1 MNKTKALGQHFLND
15 RSILR
20 KIVDIIAP
28 RKDELVI
35 EIGAGKGALT
45 FPLADRAGRV
55 IAIEKDKDLVPFLRE
70 GKKENIVVL
79 EQDVLRVDFRN
90 LVADEAAFCSQVKLA
105 GNLPYSISS
114 PLLFK
119 VLKDKELFSACV
131 FLLQKEVAERLGAQ
145 PGSKNYAPL
154 SILFQLHFDVRL
166 CFTLAPGAFS
176 PPPKVRSTLVSLEKR
191 PRPLF
196 EISDED
202 RFRRFLRT
210 AFAQRRKTLLN
221 NLKSSPFPPGFLKEA
236 FRRLSLKE
244 TLRAEQLSIAQFVAL
259 FEMLSAHLDSPGQL
273 FGKGKATRE
282 RR

>member
-1 MNKTKALGQHFLND
+1 MSKTKALGQHFLTD

-45 FPLADRAGRV
+45 FPLADRAGKV
-55 IAIEKDKDLVPFLRE
+55 IAIEKDKAFIPLLRE
-70 GKKENIVVL
+70 SKKDNLVL
-79 EQDVLRVDFRN
+79 LQQDVLRLDFKN
-90 LVADEAAFCSQVKLA
+90 LLADEAAFRGKIKLA

-114 PLLFK
+114 LLLFK
-119 VLKDKELFSACV
+119 VLEDKDLFSACV

-145 PGSKNYAPL
+145 PGSKDYAPL

-166 CFTLAPGAFS
+166 RFTLAPGAFS

-191 PRPLF
+191 PQPLF
-196 EISDED
+196 ALSDEV

-210 AFAQRRKTLLN
+210 AFAQRRKILLN
-221 NLKSSPFPPGFLKEA
+221 NLKSLPFSIDLLKES

-244 TLRAEQLSIAQFVAL
+244 TARAEQLSIAQFVAL
-259 FEMLSAHLDSPGQL
+259 FELLSRA
-273 FGKGKATRE
+273 
-282 RR
+282 

>member
-1 MNKTKALGQHFLND
+1 MSKTKALGQHFLND

-45 FPLADRAGRV
+45 FPLADRAGKV
-55 IAIEKDKDLVPFLRE
+55 IAIEKDKDLIPFLLDNQRA
-70 GKKENIVVL
+70 NLVVR
-79 EQDVLRVDFRN
+79 QGDVLRLDFQN
-90 LVADEAAFCSQVKLA
+90 LLADEAAFRGKVKLA

-119 VLKDKELFSACV
+119 VLEDKDLFSACV

-145 PGSKNYAPL
+145 PGSKDYAPL

-176 PPPKVRSTLVSLEKR
+176 PPPKVRSTLVSLDKR
-191 PRPLF
+191 PQPLF
-196 EISDED
+196 ALSDED

-221 NLKSSPFPPGFLKEA
+221 NLKSSPFSIGLLHES
-236 FRRLSLKE
+236 FRRLTLKE
-244 TLRAEQLSIAQFVAL
+244 TVRAEQLSIGQFVAL
-259 FEMLSAHLDSPGQL
+259 FALLRGA
-273 FGKGKATRE
+273 
-282 RR
+282 